1 MPSRKPDLILQSEC
15 ARRHKVAQASVK
27 AWIDERR
34 IKGYKV
40 KGGRLM
46 VDWNEA
52 QHIKPMR
59 PLSQRPVVE
68 PPGDDGE
75 TERGFLDLAKAKLKK
90 ETFQAHTAE
99 LEFKKAAG
107 ELVSAAEVAKQ
118 WEGIAANVRRRLL
131 VLPDRLAPLVAAEL
145 DPRKVHAMI
154 TKELHQCLT
163 TLNQAPEEMEFENG
177 SDEHSEPG
185 EDPGT

>member
-1 MPSRKPDLILQSEC
+1 MAARKLDLILQSEC

-27 AWIDERR
+27 AWVDEKK
-34 IKGYKV
+34 IKAYKV
-40 KGGRLM
+40 KGGKTM
-46 VDWNEA
+46 VDWGEA
-52 QHIKPMR
+52 QHMKPVRRLADR
-59 PLSQRPVVE
+59 PYVPT
-68 PPGDDGE
+68 PGDEGDLE
-75 TERGFLDLAKAKLKK
+75 PGFLDLAKAKLKR
-90 ETFQAHTAE
+90 ETYLAHAAE
-99 LEFKKAAG
+99 LEYKKSAG
-107 ELVSAAEVAKQ
+107 ELVSASDVAKQ

-163 TLNQAPEEMEFENG
+163 TLDQAPEEMESENG

-185 EDPGT
+185 ENS